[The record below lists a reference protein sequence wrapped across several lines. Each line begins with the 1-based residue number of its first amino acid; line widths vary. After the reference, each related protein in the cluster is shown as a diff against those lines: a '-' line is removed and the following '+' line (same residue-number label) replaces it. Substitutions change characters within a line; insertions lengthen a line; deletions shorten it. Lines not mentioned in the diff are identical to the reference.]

1 VTGPAAHLQE
11 QHTNSEGFERYEL
24 DAWRAEH
31 GVAAGVTAR
40 APDPDM
46 SVASE
51 PLPGTARERWLQ
63 LSRVAGVGFRAV
75 VVGRQVH
82 GARLQV
88 TREAPPG
95 LSVLEGIDGHLTDEP
110 GLLLAVTLADCVPV
124 YLLEPER
131 EVLGLLHAG
140 WRGIAGGVFETG
152 VGALCELA
160 ECSPERIVMHCGVS
174 VCGRCYEVGPE
185 VVEAVAGEQPHAP
198 GLLDLREVL
207 RVRAAALGLGR
218 VTTSPWCSLHD
229 HDRFHSHRASAGA
242 PGRMAAYLGRPA
254 P

>member
-1 VTGPAAHLQE
+1 MTDPAAHLQE
-11 QHTNSEGFERYEL
+11 QHTSSGGFERYEL
-24 DAWRAEH
+24 EAWRGAY

-40 APDPDM
+40 SPNPDLSLAGEPVPE
-46 SVASE
+46 SV
-51 PLPGTARERWLQ
+51 RERWLQ
-63 LSRVAGVGFRAV
+63 LSRAAGEGFHTV

-88 TREAPPG
+88 TREATAG
-95 LSVLEGIDGHLTDEP
+95 LSVLEGVDGHLTDRP
-110 GLLLAVTLADCVPV
+110 GLLLAVTVADCVPV

-131 EVLGLLHAG
+131 GVLGLLHAG

-160 ECSPERIVMHCGVS
+160 ECTPGSVVMHCGVS
-174 VCGRCYEVGPE
+174 VCGSCYEVGPE
-185 VVEAVAGEQPHAP
+185 VVEAVAGERPGAP
-198 GLLDLREVL
+198 GRLDLRDVL
-207 RVRAAALGLGR
+207 RIRAQALGIGR
-218 VTTSPWCSLHD
+218 VTMSSWCSVHD

-254 P
+254 A